1 MLAWT
6 ALLFVSNF
14 LWYLILVTLSRWGG
28 QWEEKHTCSWLEWS
42 NWRRKYWEYA
52 FSWNGFEGACFL
64 EGLCYSLL
72 VFQPYASILCLFLS
86 FNMMHNK
93 HCFSFSP
100 LPSLLT
106 VICFWFCKVF
116 WCSDIICI
124 VSLSRLRLLLCLH
137 WPNSGEQTLLD
148 CPSQVWVGLL
158 TCCWCWLKLLD
169 FIPYHSVVYAIV
181 SCWHAFS
188 VSFRCQITWWSEVYG
203 SIRWVVFGLLLAFTL

>member
-1 MLAWT
+1 LLSLLDKRLRRNVGKKASTCYLAFAVATVFSLDNSFNGINVLAWT

-106 VICFWFCKVF
+106 VIFELFKVSGFAKCFCVL
-116 WCSDIICI
+116 ILY
-124 VSLSRLRLLLCLH
+124 VLCH
-137 WPNSGEQTLLD
+137 FQGWGCYCACTGPTAASKR
-148 CPSQVWVGLL
+148 S
-158 TCCWCWLKLLD
+158 
-169 FIPYHSVVYAIV
+169 
-181 SCWHAFS
+181 
-188 VSFRCQITWWSEVYG
+188 
-203 SIRWVVFGLLLAFTL
+203 